1 MAVGNLSDTY
11 LSRAAGVSVTSLSL
25 TSVDPTGYDAILVNA
40 SVRVGGSVTLTCSGV
55 ASSWA
60 TVENRDDT
68 QNVLQSY
75 VFVGTGTLSSGTIT
89 ITATAGTMETGAS
102 SAWGYDGDT
111 SASPVDADTSADA
124 GATDTN
130 SPSTSVTPG
139 VADALIVGMG
149 CSRTSDLTS
158 AGTDFTIRMNGWS
171 NGSGGGILLS
181 WVMERT
187 SNHPSSGTPTTVNGT
202 LAAAR
207 EWIIH
212 GISMKPDAGGG
223 AVSVRLLGT
232 TGVGT

>member
-11 LSRAAGVSVTSLSL
+11 LSRAAGTSVTSLSL
-25 TSVDPTGYDAILVNA
+25 LSADPAGYDAVLVNA
-40 SVRVGGSVTLTCSGV
+40 SVRVGGSVTLTCSGLG
-55 ASSWA
+55 ATWA

-75 VFVGTGTLSSGTIT
+75 AFIGTGSLSSGTIT
-89 ITATAGTMETGAS
+89 ITATAGTMETGAA

-111 SASPVDADTSADA
+111 SASPVDTDASAET

-130 SPSTSVTPG
+130 NPSVTVTPG
-139 VADALIVGMG
+139 VSDALLVGMG

-158 AGTDFTIRMNGWS
+158 AGTNYTTRMNGWS
-171 NGSGGGILLS
+171 NGAGGGVLLS

-187 SNHPSSGTPTTVNGT
+187 ASHPASGSPTAVNGT
-202 LAAAR
+202 LAANR

-212 GISMKPDAGGG
+212 GISMKPAS
-223 AVSVRLLGT
+223 AAAAAVRLLGT
-232 TGVGT
+232 LGVGT